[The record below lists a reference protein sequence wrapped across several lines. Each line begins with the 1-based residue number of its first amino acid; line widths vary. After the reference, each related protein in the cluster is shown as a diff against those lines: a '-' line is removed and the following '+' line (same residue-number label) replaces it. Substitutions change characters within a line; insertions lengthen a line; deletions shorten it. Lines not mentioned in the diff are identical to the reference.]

1 MNLYLNAIDAMP
13 EGGKLIVKANLAQSD
28 GMVPVAVITVADTG
42 FGIAETDLPKIF
54 QPFFTAKKRRGMGLG
69 LPICQ
74 RIVKNHGGRI
84 EVDSS
89 SGEGARFF
97 FTLPLAR

>member
-1 MNLYLNAIDAMP
+1 V
-13 EGGKLIVKANLAQSD
+13 G
-28 GMVPVAVITVADTG
+28 DTG
-42 FGIAETDLPKIF
+42 FGIADTDLPKIF

-84 EVDSS
+84 EVESEPGKGTVFKIHLPSEQRATTESQEPASIPEISS
-89 SGEGARFF
+89 QISTQERCSKN
-97 FTLPLAR
+97 